1 MKKLYFVIA
10 VIALIGAAVL
20 YLGTQLDSIVEGLIE
35 DQGSAATQTPVPRR
49 WCHDQASRSQ
59 WCNFEAHGRESRRI
73 FWKRH
78 RNGKLLTDTGSG
90 LPDV

>member
-35 DQGSAATQTPVPRR
+35 DHGSAATQTPVRVDGVTIR
-49 WCHDQASRSQ
+49 LAEASGAISKLTVGNPDGFSGNAIEME
-59 WCNFEAHGRESRRI
+59 NFS
-73 FWKRH
+73 
-78 RNGKLLTDTGSG
+78 LTLDPDS
-90 LPDV
+90 PDV